1 MLRKSFLIA
10 TLPLFLLTACG
21 EPEDTRPGQPV
32 AQRRAAFKEILKSFE
47 PMGLQLRN
55 QRYDAKQFSLLANN
69 LNKAKEGPWAHFG
82 LDPADQSGR
91 EFRDQPP
98 VFFQARRPWWSRPM
112 M

>member
-69 LNKAKEGPWAHFG
+69 LNKAKEATVGAFWRPI
-82 LDPADQSGR
+82 R
-91 EFRDQPP
+91 IT
-98 VFFQARRPWWSRPM
+98 RRPKAKAADM
-112 M
+112 E